1 MVIDRL
7 PRIFLY
13 SGHRHNT
20 TQDKPPTF
28 LFLLLCLPV
37 ACRRTTAFGLSEP
50 RGPHLS
56 GLAQT
61 SPSLSPPSAW
71 AIVLFHCFFWPPFL
85 HFCPRDMSAV
95 LVPPVVPQ
103 DPDLQ
108 SQYTIRVRASK
119 PDEPFEPFPLAA
131 LRLAV
136 AAVTAFRLP
145 VQYGSIPVSHGLRGL
160 V

>member
-71 AIVLFHCFFWPPFL
+71 TIVLFHCFFWPPFL

>member
-1 MVIDRL
+1 M
-7 PRIFLY
+7 
-13 SGHRHNT
+13 
-20 TQDKPPTF
+20 
-28 LFLLLCLPV
+28 C
-37 ACRRTTAFGLSEP
+37 
-50 RGPHLS
+50 
-56 GLAQT
+56 
-61 SPSLSPPSAW
+61 
-71 AIVLFHCFFWPPFL
+71 
-85 HFCPRDMSAV
+85 AV

-108 SQYTIRVRASK
+108 SQYTIRVRVSK

-145 VQYGSIPVSHGLRGL
+145 VQYVSIPVSHGLRGL